1 MNETKQEKKVRKK
14 AYRKARRKAT
24 RPWKGLTCFCGIIS
38 MVRSPIVVCL
48 AMVDNTVAAFVG
60 GSCWKL

>member
-24 RPWKGLTCFCGIIS
+24 RPWKGLTFFSGIIS
-38 MVRSPIVVCL
+38 L
-48 AMVDNTVAAFVG
+48 Y
-60 GSCWKL
+60 

>member
-24 RPWKGLTCFCGIIS
+24 RPWKGLTF
-38 MVRSPIVVCL
+38 L
-48 AMVDNTVAAFVG
+48 A
-60 GSCWKL
+60 GSFPLY

>member
-24 RPWKGLTCFCGIIS
+24 RPWKGLTFF
-38 MVRSPIVVCL
+38 L
-48 AMVDNTVAAFVG
+48 A
-60 GSCWKL
+60 GSFPLY

>member
-24 RPWKGLTCFCGIIS
+24 RPWKGLTFFSGIMNNPASVS
-38 MVRSPIVVCL
+38 MLSGLRKPQIR
-48 AMVDNTVAAFVG
+48 F
-60 GSCWKL
+60 

>member
-24 RPWKGLTCFCGIIS
+24 RPWKGLTFFRRDHFHCTDSDIS
-38 MVRSPIVVCL
+38 IF
-48 AMVDNTVAAFVG
+48 VDV
-60 GSCWKL
+60 

>member
-24 RPWKGLTCFCGIIS
+24 RPWKGLTFFSGVIS
-38 MVRSPIVVCL
+38 IVLIPVL
-48 AMVDNTVAAFVG
+48 VFLSVFG
-60 GSCWKL
+60 KKS

>member
-24 RPWKGLTCFCGIIS
+24 RPWKGLTFFSGIIS
-38 MVRSPIVVCL
+38 IVLIPMTIQLQRLSAVHS
-48 AMVDNTVAAFVG
+48 
-60 GSCWKL
+60 GS